1 MIESRGD
8 IFFADDVLLFCELEK
23 KALLSIR
30 CVLMGF
36 QVVFGLNINLSKSEL
51 VGLRGKEEQGLARF
65 L

>member
-51 VGLRGKEEQGLARF
+51 VGLRGKEEQGLARV